1 MNVIKTQNVE
11 YDTISAGDTPW
22 SDPNF
27 PTSDALYWA
36 DHESETEFVQYL
48 PDNITWSRVSARQY
62 GIQSLWGPGGEAAI
76 NPTDLNQGGVGNCWI
91 ISAISAIAEVPGR
104 VTNLMLNDEISE
116 AGIYGVN
123 MYALGVPYTEY
134 VDDFLP
140 IAEDWET
147 GEMGHLFAGLGKD
160 GSIWGAIV
168 EKAYAKKYG
177 NYQHTEGGWMATGVA
192 NLNGSPFRTHIHTEF
207 RDDDEGD
214 DALWAIL
221 LTHDQEVDVMTAG
234 TANGENTP
242 ANLAGGH
249 AYTIIDVA

>member
-1 MNVIKTQNVE
+1 MNVIKTQTVE

-134 VDDFLP
+134 VDGLLP

-147 GEMGHLFAGLGKD
+147 GEMGHLFAGLWFALARMDLSGVPSLRRLMPRSMVTT
-160 GSIWGAIV
+160 SIPKEA
-168 EKAYAKKYG
+168 
-177 NYQHTEGGWMATGVA
+177 GWPLA
-192 NLNGSPFRTHIHTEF
+192 SPT
-207 RDDDEGD
+207 
-214 DALWAIL
+214 
-221 LTHDQEVDVMTAG
+221 
-234 TANGENTP
+234 
-242 ANLAGGH
+242 
-249 AYTIIDVA
+249 